1 MHLSQKKI
9 CSADK
14 IFING
19 SIYSI
24 DDSNNK
30 YELMAIK
37 DGKIIGLG
45 TNKEINRY
53 VSEKTEIIDLKQKLV
68 LPGFIDAH
76 SYISEKNIMNKDSLS
91 LFNSTSIEE
100 YLILIQNY
108 VDCHTENK
116 IIYGA
121 GWNCEF
127 FEDNEA
133 FKGPRKKWLNKI
145 NTDKPIV
152 LQGCGNYALWLNDKA
167 FEYFNINKNTKSPIG
182 GKIELDDAGE
192 LWGTLKGNATRL
204 VDLRQCVEYDENEY
218 FNGFVKY
225 QNKLHS
231 YGVTT
236 ISPINNGQLE
246 MPLKIYKKLEK
257 TNTLKLRISYGFT
270 IMPKEICGRSIY
282 EQLHKIKRDQII
294 YKTDLFDLSRVKFFA
309 DGITEM
315 ATAYLFNNYREVFKN
330 DLDYRG
336 LFMWKVSEFKE
347 AIKMANRFEF
357 DVCIHAKGDL
367 ACKLAIDGIEYSDQ
381 NNENHNYR
389 NSLLCIDLITQYYIR
404 RMKLLNI
411 NAIIQPFWFYKN
423 PLATKNETLVIGEE
437 RVQREYPF
445 KSLVDVGIVTAGAS
459 DYSVSE
465 ILNPFKAIECAITRN
480 LYTFTSTGFPTKID
494 MNSPIYRL
502 NPNERVSIIEAI
514 RTFTINAAYILKRED
529 EIGSLEVGKK
539 ADFIVLDKNI
549 FTVHPLDICNIK
561 VLKTYFNG
569 ELVYEDI
576 SANLQYNM

>member
-1 MHLSQKKI
+1 MHLSQKKF
-9 CSADK
+9 CDADR

-24 DDSNNK
+24 DDNNNK

-45 TNKEINRY
+45 TNKEINKY

-76 SYISEKNIMNKDSLS
+76 SYISEKNIMKKDSLL

-108 VDCHTENK
+108 IDCHTENK
-116 IIYGA
+116 IIYGT

-127 FEDNEA
+127 FEDSQA
-133 FKGPRKKWLNKI
+133 FKGPEKKWLNKI

-152 LQGCGNYALWLNDKA
+152 LQGCGNHALWLNDKA
-167 FEYFNINKNTKSPIG
+167 FEYFNISKNTKSPIG
-182 GKIELDDAGE
+182 GKIELDDDGE

-225 QNKLHS
+225 QNELHS

-236 ISPINNGQLE
+236 ISPIDNGQLE
-246 MPLKIYKKLEK
+246 MPLEIYKKLEK
-257 TNTLKLRISYGFT
+257 TNALKLRISYGFT
-270 IMPKEICGRSIY
+270 IMPEEICGKSIC

-294 YKTDLFDLSRVKFFA
+294 YKTNFFDLSRVKFFA

-315 ATAYLFNNYREVFKN
+315 ATAYLFNDYREVFKN
-330 DLDYRG
+330 SLDHRG
-336 LFMWKVSEFKE
+336 LFMWKISEFKE

-381 NNENHNYR
+381 NNENHNCR

-445 KSLVDVGIVTAGAS
+445 KSLVDVGIVTAGSS

-465 ILNPFKAIECAITRN
+465 TLNPFKAIECATTRN
-480 LYTFTSTGFPTKID
+480 LYAFTSTGFPRRID

-514 RTFTINAAYILKRED
+514 RTFTINAAYILKREN

-549 FTVHPLDICNIK
+549 FTVHPLDIGNIK

-576 SANLQYNM
+576 SANLQYNT